1 MDTVKDIYIQKCR
14 NFSSIDEESLQKIID
29 LRDKSKGDKIYDD
42 QKIDKES
49 HHLLIYLKEI
59 LVAYARL
66 WPNSKE
72 DISLQRFSV
81 SKEYRNKGVAKNL
94 MEFIFQ
100 VKNEK
105 FIDSSLILTSRE
117 YTKEFYEKFGFV
129 VYKKNIEEK
138 KIRFYMR
145 KTK

>member
-1 MDTVKDIYIQKCR
+1 MDTVKEIYIQKCR
-14 NFSSIDEESLQKIID
+14 NFSSIDEESFQKIID

-49 HHLLIYLKEI
+49 HHLLIYLKGI

-66 WPNSKE
+66 WPNTKE

-100 VKNEK
+100 VQNEK

-117 YTKEFYEKFGFV
+117 DTKEFYEKFGFV

-145 KTK
+145 RTK

>member
-1 MDTVKDIYIQKCR
+1 VDTVKDIYIQKCR
-14 NFSSIDEESLQKIID
+14 NFSSIDEESFQKIID